1 MTDKEY
7 TLLELHLHDGFEFAV
22 GDRIGLSGGE
32 ADARD
37 DAGTEPADET
47 GSRGGWS
54 GKKILLLVVLSL
66 VAVGIGLAVRK
77 TVGSDLSA
85 AEELDALGA

>member
-22 GDRIGLSGGE
+22 GDRIGLSGGG

-37 DAGTEPADET
+37 EAGTGSADET

-54 GKKILLLVVLSL
+54 GKKILFLVVFVL
-66 VAVGIGLAVRK
+66 VAAGIGLAVRK
-77 TVGSDLSA
+77 TLRSDLEA
-85 AEELDALGA
+85 AEELDALGE

>member
-37 DAGTEPADET
+37 ESTDET

-54 GKKILLLVVLSL
+54 GKKVLFLVVLSL
-66 VAVGIGLAVRK
+66 VAVGIGLGVRR
-77 TVGSDLSA
+77 TLGSDLEA
-85 AEELDALGA
+85 AEELDALGT